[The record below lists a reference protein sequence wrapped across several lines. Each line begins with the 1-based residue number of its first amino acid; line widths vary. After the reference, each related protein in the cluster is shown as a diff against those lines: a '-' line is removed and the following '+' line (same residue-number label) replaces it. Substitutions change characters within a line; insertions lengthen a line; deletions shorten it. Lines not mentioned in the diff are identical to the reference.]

1 MVIRMASDSR
11 QQLIE
16 LLLSFPALRDV
27 DLEKPLELDSVDL
40 LQLVTHLEQALGL
53 DLEALDVD
61 PDELRTLDGILKILD
76 RHQVRE
82 SK

>member
-16 LLLSFPALRDV
+16 LLRSFPALRDV